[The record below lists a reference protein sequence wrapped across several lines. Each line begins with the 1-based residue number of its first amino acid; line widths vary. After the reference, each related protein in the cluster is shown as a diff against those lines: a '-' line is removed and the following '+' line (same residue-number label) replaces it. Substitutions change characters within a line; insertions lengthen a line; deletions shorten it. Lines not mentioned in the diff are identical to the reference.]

1 MRSDKGRVT
10 SSSTDANGLGLV
22 RLSSCRWGPW
32 RWTQPQSIVKV
43 FNLFSF
49 PMTLRLSK
57 QESLPVESIF
67 IQSSWSKGISEMK
80 YNRAHAHAVTACIG
94 PWRYGRIFFS
104 FTNFNKICEI
114 DGLYNIKVFTQM
126 SGYSKMKW
134 FKLYYFKLSS
144 QRKKRFMK
152 IIKIVH
158 VVPFLCPLCS
168 AVTSR
173 ADHMHLL
180 HGL

>member
-80 YNRAHAHAVTACIG
+80 YNRANVHRPVTSW
-94 PWRYGRIFFS
+94 PHFF
-104 FTNFNKICEI
+104 FTNFNKISEI
-114 DGLYNIKVFTQM
+114 DGFYNLKVFTQM
-126 SGYSKMKW
+126 SSYSQMEGL
-134 FKLYYFKLSS
+134 KLYYFKLSS